1 MHILS
6 VTVHAARAAESLAA
20 IRTRVRKL
28 ARVLPHVDVQ
38 PVLMNEP
45 EEKIVSSSHRHL
57 LRKCQIN
64 VSRSGTVLTLVRLG
78 AHVRLEVLVEGTFVA
93 HGLFTDGTHVRVIL
107 SLVDLAVALEAV
119 VGGEGS
125 ATQLA
130 LELLEAAVQFDV
142 VLQRQDRLHL
152 LAAQVTHVVTFAWS
166 TIYSLKIFKFCP
178 ATSFDYLRESCCCE
192 PAALHGW

>member
-1 MHILS
+1 M
-6 VTVHAARAAESLAA
+6 
-20 IRTRVRKL
+20 
-28 ARVLPHVDVQ
+28 
-38 PVLMNEP
+38 
-45 EEKIVSSSHRHL
+45 
-57 LRKCQIN
+57 
-64 VSRSGTVLTLVRLG
+64 LTLVRLG

-107 SLVDLAVALEAV
+107 PLVDLAVALEAV

-152 LAAQVTHVVTFAWS
+152 LAAQVTHVVTFTWS
-166 TIYSLKIFKFCP
+166 TIYSLKIFKLCP
-178 ATSFDYLRESCCCE
+178 AASFDYLRESCCCE